1 MNLKMILFITQMDQI
16 PARFYPFII
25 KELRDSH
32 PTLTIPVVLTRAFLD
47 LYGCTGSYL
56 NPLVCPVLSLDMMI
70 SYGNVFFT
78 GGGKALC
85 FPLLNLVGQAG
96 RPRSQLYL
104 NKDGMFRPIATFI
117 RDNDN
122 SGVRLEPVYLKQE
135 RYHEYWDITMRFEHH
150 DNVDTIKFVIGSNNT
165 TLIYIKDG
173 KQCSA
178 DHSKAESDLHFYEFR
193 YQLRQLDDPKAH
205 QLDAEI
211 SLLNEYELHYLS
223 VIRDDTLSCPYRY
236 FRQLSDRCNEAMNY
250 IDDIITKFN
259 IVLTCPIRPDGFDEE
274 DRLLGLAKQMGYFN
288 KYQIAN
294 IIGLGYWTLFE
305 YILHHSKFTH
315 TLRKDVVSILLKEQL
330 VANIPEQLILEL
342 YNWRCTATT
351 NEWINALTNVGR
363 YQTATVISTAPFVPS
378 PLRLVHSC
386 Q

>member
-1 MNLKMILFITQMDQI
+1 MDQI

-85 FPLLNLVGQAG
+85 FPLLNLVGQSG
-96 RPRSQLYL
+96 RSGSQLYL

-117 RDNDN
+117 RDN

-135 RYHEYWDITMRFEHH
+135 RCHEYWDITMSFEHH
-150 DNVDTIKFVIGSNNT
+150 DNVDTVKFVIGSNNT
-165 TLIYIKDG
+165 ALIYIKDG
-173 KQCSA
+173 KQCIA
-178 DHSKAESDLHFYEFR
+178 DPDSDPDLDLDLRLHEFR
-193 YQLRQLDDPKAH
+193 QQLRQLDDPKGH

-211 SLLNEYELHYLS
+211 SLLNKHELHYLS
-223 VIRDDTLSCPYRY
+223 VIQDDSLRCPYRY
-236 FRQLSDRCNEAMNY
+236 FRQLSDRCNEVMNY
-250 IDDIITKFN
+250 IDDIITDFN
-259 IVLTCPIRPDGFDEE
+259 IVLTCPLGGFDEE
-274 DRLLGLAKQMGYFN
+274 GQLLRLAKQMGYFN
-288 KYQIAN
+288 KYQIVN

-305 YILHHSKFTH
+305 SILRHPKFTH
-315 TLRKDVVSILLKEQL
+315 ILRKEVVSLLLKKQL

-342 YNWRCTATT
+342 YNWRSTSTT
-351 NEWINALTNVGR
+351 NEWVNALTNVGR

-378 PLRLVHSC
+378 RLRLVHCC